1 MCVVSN
7 DISFD
12 LLTMNKRRDLLLAIT
27 AVAFGLPMMSIDAH
41 AASAFPDKPVKLI
54 VPFPPGGS
62 TDLIAR
68 LLAEKMSVILG
79 QQVVVDNRAGAG
91 GTIGISAVARAE
103 PDGYTIGMATVSTH
117 GANPAVYTKLP
128 YDPVKDFQPI
138 TNVMS
143 VPSVFV
149 VSPKLPVKTMQEFI
163 ALAKSEPGKLTFASP
178 GNGSLGH
185 VNVEQFM
192 DLAGIK
198 LTHVPYKG
206 AGQAATDALAGTVD
220 AMTDNLPSSLPH
232 IKSGKLR
239 ALAVLSPQRSPLLP
253 DVPTYRELGF
263 EAMSEG
269 GWFGLVAP
277 AGVPAPVI
285 EKLMTS
291 AHQAM
296 QDPVFKQRTIEIS
309 GVPMANTPAQFAQQI
324 REMMDKY
331 ARIAKVANIKL

>member
-1 MCVVSN
+1 
-7 DISFD
+7 
-12 LLTMNKRRDLLLAIT
+12 
-27 AVAFGLPMMSIDAH
+27 
-41 AASAFPDKPVKLI
+41 
-54 VPFPPGGS
+54 
-62 TDLIAR
+62 
-68 LLAEKMSVILG
+68 
-79 QQVVVDNRAGAG
+79 
-91 GTIGISAVARAE
+91 
-103 PDGYTIGMATVSTH
+103 
-117 GANPAVYTKLP
+117 
-128 YDPVKDFQPI
+128 
-138 TNVMS
+138 MS

-149 VSPKLPVKTMQEFI
+149 VNPKLPAKSMKEFI
-163 ALAKSEPGKLTFASP
+163 ALAKSEPGKITFASP

-192 DLAGIK
+192 DLAGIR

-206 AGQAATDALAGTVD
+206 AGQAAADALAGTVD

-277 AGVPAPVI
+277 AGTPPAVVD
-285 EKLMTS
+285 KLMAS

-296 QDPVFKQRTIEIS
+296 QDPAFKQRTVDFS

-324 REMMDKY
+324 RETMDKY

>member
-1 MCVVSN
+1 
-7 DISFD
+7 
-12 LLTMNKRRDLLLAIT
+12 MNNRRELLLAIT
-27 AVAFGLPMMSIDAH
+27 AVAFGLPLAATDAR
-41 AASAFPDKPVKLI
+41 ASTYPDKPIKLI
-54 VPFPPGGS
+54 VPFSPGGS
-62 TDLIAR
+62 TDLVAR
-68 LLAEKMSVILG
+68 LLAEKMSLILG

-117 GANPAVYTKLP
+117 GANPAVYTKLS

-149 VSPKLPVKTMQEFI
+149 VNPKLPAKSMKEFI
-163 ALAKSEPGKLTFASP
+163 ALAKSEPGKITFASP

-192 DLAGIK
+192 DLAGIR

-206 AGQAATDALAGTVD
+206 AGQAAADALTGTVD

-277 AGVPAPVI
+277 AGTPPAVVD
-285 EKLMTS
+285 KLMAS

-296 QDPVFKQRTIEIS
+296 QDPAFKQRTVDFS

-324 REMMDKY
+324 RETMDKY
-331 ARIAKVANIKL
+331 ARITKVANIKL

>member
-1 MCVVSN
+1 
-7 DISFD
+7 
-12 LLTMNKRRDLLLAIT
+12 MNNRRELLLAIT
-27 AVAFGLPMMSIDAH
+27 AVAFGLPLAAADAR
-41 AASAFPDKPVKLI
+41 ASTYPDKPVKLI

-62 TDLIAR
+62 TDLVAR
-68 LLAEKMSVILG
+68 LLAEKMSLILG

-117 GANPAVYTKLP
+117 GANPAVYTKLS

-149 VSPKLPVKTMQEFI
+149 VNPKLPAKSMKEFI
-163 ALAKSEPGKLTFASP
+163 ALAKSEPGKITFASP

-192 DLAGIK
+192 DLAGIR

-206 AGQAATDALAGTVD
+206 AGQAAADALAGTVD

-277 AGVPAPVI
+277 AGTPAPVV
-285 EKLMTS
+285 EKLMAS

-296 QDPVFKQRTIEIS
+296 QDPAFKQRTVDIS

>member
-1 MCVVSN
+1 
-7 DISFD
+7 
-12 LLTMNKRRDLLLAIT
+12 MNNRRELLLAIS
-27 AVAFGLPMMSIDAH
+27 AVAFGLPLAAADAR
-41 AASAFPDKPVKLI
+41 ASTYPDKPIKLI
-54 VPFPPGGS
+54 VPFSPGGS
-62 TDLIAR
+62 TDLVAR

-117 GANPAVYTKLP
+117 GANPAVYTKLS

-149 VSPKLPVKTMQEFI
+149 VNPKLPAKSMKEFI
-163 ALAKSEPGKLTFASP
+163 ALAKSEPGKITFASP

-192 DLAGIK
+192 DLAGIR

-206 AGQAATDALAGTVD
+206 AGQAAADALAGTVD

-277 AGVPAPVI
+277 AGTPAPVV
-285 EKLMTS
+285 EKLMVS

-296 QDPVFKQRTIEIS
+296 QDPAFKQRTVDIS

>member
-1 MCVVSN
+1 
-7 DISFD
+7 
-12 LLTMNKRRDLLLAIT
+12 MNNRRELLLAIT
-27 AVAFGLPMMSIDAH
+27 AVAFGLPLAAADAR
-41 AASAFPDKPVKLI
+41 ASSYPDKPVKLI

-62 TDLIAR
+62 TDLVAR

-117 GANPAVYTKLP
+117 GANPAVYTKLS

-149 VSPKLPVKTMQEFI
+149 VNPKLPAKSMKEFI
-163 ALAKSEPGKLTFASP
+163 ALAKSEPGKITFASP

-192 DLAGIK
+192 DLAGIR

-206 AGQAATDALAGTVD
+206 AGQAAADALAGTVD

-277 AGVPAPVI
+277 AGTPAPVV
-285 EKLMTS
+285 EKLMVS

-296 QDPVFKQRTIEIS
+296 QDPAFKQRTVDIS

>member
-1 MCVVSN
+1 
-7 DISFD
+7 
-12 LLTMNKRRDLLLAIT
+12 MNNRRELLLAIS
-27 AVAFGLPMMSIDAH
+27 AVTFGLPLAAADAR
-41 AASAFPDKPVKLI
+41 ASTYPDKPIKLI
-54 VPFPPGGS
+54 VPFSPGGS
-62 TDLIAR
+62 TDLVAR

-117 GANPAVYTKLP
+117 GANPAVYTKLS

-149 VSPKLPVKTMQEFI
+149 VNPKLPAKSMKEFI
-163 ALAKSEPGKLTFASP
+163 ALAKSEPGKITFASP

-192 DLAGIK
+192 DLAGIR

-206 AGQAATDALAGTVD
+206 AGQAAADALAGTVD

-277 AGVPAPVI
+277 AGTPPAVV
-285 EKLMTS
+285 EKLMAS

-296 QDPVFKQRTIEIS
+296 QDPAFKQRTVDIS

>member
-1 MCVVSN
+1 
-7 DISFD
+7 
-12 LLTMNKRRDLLLAIT
+12 MNNRRELLLAIT
-27 AVAFGLPMMSIDAH
+27 AVAFGLPLAAADAR
-41 AASAFPDKPVKLI
+41 ASSYPDKPVKLI

-62 TDLIAR
+62 TDLVAR
-68 LLAEKMSVILG
+68 LLAEKMSLILG

-117 GANPAVYTKLP
+117 GANPAVYTKLS

-149 VSPKLPVKTMQEFI
+149 VNPKLPAKSMKEFI
-163 ALAKSEPGKLTFASP
+163 ALAKSEPGKITFASP

-192 DLAGIK
+192 DLAGIR

-206 AGQAATDALAGTVD
+206 AGQAAADALAGTVD

-277 AGVPAPVI
+277 AGTPAPVV
-285 EKLMTS
+285 EKLMVS

-296 QDPVFKQRTIEIS
+296 QDPAFKQRTVDIS

>member
-27 AVAFGLPMMSIDAH
+27 AVAFGLPLAAIDAH
-41 AASAFPDKPVKLI
+41 ASSYPDKPIKLI

-62 TDLIAR
+62 TDLVAR

-79 QQVVVDNRAGAG
+79 QQVVVDNRGGAG

-149 VSPKLPVKTMQEFI
+149 VSPKLPVKNMKEFI

-232 IKSGKLR
+232 VKSGKLR

-296 QDPVFKQRTIEIS
+296 QDPVFKQRTVEIS

-324 REMMDKY
+324 RDMMDKY

>member
-1 MCVVSN
+1 MCIVHP
-7 DISFD
+7 DIPFD
-12 LLTMNKRRDLLLAIT
+12 LITMNNRRDLLLAIT
-27 AVAFGLPMMSIDAH
+27 AVAFGLPMASIDAH
-41 AASAFPDKPVKLI
+41 AASSFPDKPVKLI

-149 VSPKLPVKTMQEFI
+149 VSPKLPVKNMQEFI

-296 QDPVFKQRTIEIS
+296 QDPAFKQRTIEIS

-324 REMMDKY
+324 HEMMDKY